1 MEELDR
7 NIYKFERYQTPFTVL
22 FIDLNKFKEVNDIHG
37 HDAGDAVLKCVV
49 NFLQKNIR
57 QSDVLC
63 RIGGDEFIIICP
75 YTTEHH
81 ALELA
86 QKLISDMKERIET
99 DILAFW
105 MPSFSIGIA
114 EFDDGMKEK
123 SELLN
128 CADAAMYESKKN
140 GGNTPVISKRKYR

>member
-1 MEELDR
+1 MRNLNEIKFSILELAPVR
-7 NIYKFERYQTPFTVL
+7 E
-22 FIDLNKFKEVNDIHG
+22 NKTIA
-37 HDAGDAVLKCVV
+37 DAL
-49 NFLQKNIR
+49 
-57 QSDVLC
+57 
-63 RIGGDEFIIICP
+63 
-75 YTTEHH
+75 HH

-86 QKLISDMKERIET
+86 QKLISDLKERIET

-105 MPSFSIGIA
+105 LPSFSIGIA